1 MTNFQRRAL
10 TATVFTAVMLIG
22 LFWHEASFYLLFFI
36 VSMGCLW
43 EFLRMTTDENK
54 LGRILVMCVG
64 AFFFCA
70 KNLAFH
76 FTHSESFYLDEN
88 INYPKI
94 FSEYIHWFE
103 WLDAAFYFGVFL
115 GLIFELYNK
124 SAKPFQNTA
133 LAIMGGLYTVF
144 PFTLISGLS
153 SPFFLNR
160 VDNVIIFPSLASDV
174 LPSYTPNIVAG
185 ILFLTWANDTGA
197 YLVGSRIGKTPLFPR
212 ISPKKTWE
220 GTIGGGIMCILTGFA
235 IHYFLGILTLTDWLI
250 IGVIVAVFGTIGDL
264 IESMLKRSVG
274 VKDSGSFMPGHGGFL
289 DRFDAFIFAIPFVF
303 LYLMVR

>member
-10 TATVFTAVMLIG
+10 TATVFAAVMLLG
-22 LFWHEASFYLLFFI
+22 LFGNMWSFYALFFVI
-36 VSMGCLW
+36 SMGSLW
-43 EFLRMTTDENK
+43 EFLRLTTDENK

-70 KNLAFH
+70 KNLVFNL
-76 FTHSESFYLDEN
+76 TNNESFYMGEN
-88 INYPKI
+88 MAVPKALSR
-94 FSEYIHWFE
+94 FSPFLG
-103 WLDAAFYFGVFL
+103 WLDSLFYLGIFL
-115 GLIFELYNK
+115 GLIFELFHK
-124 SAKPFQNTA
+124 STKPFQNTG
-133 LAIMGGLYTVF
+133 LAVVGGFYTVF

-153 SPFFLNR
+153 SPFFLNA
-160 VDNVIIFPSLASDV
+160 VSGFTTFPLLTAYTHISF
-174 LPSYTPNIVAG
+174 TPNIVAG

-197 YLVGSRIGKTPLFPR
+197 YLVGSKIGKTPLFPR

-220 GTIGGGIMCILTGFA
+220 GTVGGGILCLLTGFA
-235 IHYFLGILTLTDWLI
+235 IHRFLGVLSLTDWLI
-250 IGVIVAVFGTIGDL
+250 IGGIVAVFGTLGDL

-289 DRFDAFIFAIPFVF
+289 DRFDAFLFALPFVF